1 MEFGLAVLK
10 LPHHTLDAPI
20 NRGMIR
26 AVARDELQNDRGKR
40 VSRKLSVW
48 DLHRWA
54 AMPPEVLQRESAITL
69 PIVAFIRNDAAVLR
83 YTNSMRTNH

>member
-10 LPHHTLDAPI
+10 LPHHTLDAPV

-26 AVARDELQNDRGKR
+26 AVARDELQNYRGKR

-48 DLHRWA
+48 NLHRWA
-54 AMPPEVLQRESAITL
+54 AILPEVLQ
-69 PIVAFIRNDAAVLR
+69 
-83 YTNSMRTNH
+83 